1 MRLRHIY
8 NRIKPLFQ
16 NHYNKYHS
24 DNHVWLVLH
33 RNSDLYLEAPI
44 TIVVDLVLKPFKFLR
59 YLGWSI
65 LGIPGDLQD
74 VQGVTVDLESTELI
88 PKSTYHYC
96 YHDTGHPVNYI
107 SLTLF
112 D

>member
-33 RNSDLYLEAPI
+33 CSSDLYLEVPI
-44 TIVVDLVLKPFKFLR
+44 AVVENLVLKPFKFL
-59 YLGWSI
+59 
-65 LGIPGDLQD
+65 
-74 VQGVTVDLESTELI
+74 
-88 PKSTYHYC
+88 
-96 YHDTGHPVNYI
+96 
-107 SLTLF
+107 
-112 D
+112 